1 MATNLKEE
9 VSMNMNIIILSLLCI
24 SMVSISGCA
33 NTNADVV
40 KGETGMTVNSTGEFK
55 GVVSNWNFDLEKQI
69 GVPAKGLIVDE
80 KLALEIGNAVIKS
93 VYNENV
99 LLQTEFVVY
108 ELEDKD
114 VFVVSRIP
122 KGGETLGS
130 DYNVAI
136 SKKDGAIIKIW
147 AGE

>member
-1 MATNLKEE
+1 
-9 VSMNMNIIILSLLCI
+9 MNIIILLLLCI
-24 SMVSISGCA
+24 SMVLTSGCA

-40 KGETGMTVNSTGEFK
+40 KGAVDTTANTIGEFK
-55 GVVSNWNFDLEKQI
+55 GVVSNCDFDLESQTGI
-69 GVPAKGLIVDE
+69 PAKGLIIDE

-93 VYNENV
+93 VYNEDV
-99 LLQTEFVVY
+99 LLQTEFVVC

-114 VFVVSRIP
+114 AWVVSRIP
-122 KGGETLGS
+122 KGGETLGG